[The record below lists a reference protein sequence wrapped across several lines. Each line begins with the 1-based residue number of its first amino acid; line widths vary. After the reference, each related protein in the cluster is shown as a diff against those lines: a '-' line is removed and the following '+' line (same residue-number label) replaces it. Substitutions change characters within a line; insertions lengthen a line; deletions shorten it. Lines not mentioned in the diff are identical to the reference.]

1 MWRTLEDQARTY
13 FAQQRVEP
21 SRLVFHRFADMRYAG
36 QEHTVKV
43 PVPAGAMTAAAIGE
57 VEGRFHALHEQ
68 RYTFRLPSAV
78 EFVNFH
84 LTTFGT
90 VDKPRVPR
98 LRTAKSGARG
108 GGKGAG
114 RGALKGR
121 REVDFDAHGRLAS
134 AVYER
139 DRLRPGA
146 AVSGPAIIEEPAA
159 TTVLFPGQR
168 ATVDAYGNL
177 VIEGRS

>member
-1 MWRTLEDQARTY
+1 
-13 FAQQRVEP
+13 
-21 SRLVFHRFADMRYAG
+21 MRYAG

-43 PVPAGAMTAAAIGE
+43 PVPAGAMTAAAVGE

-121 REVDFDAHGRLAS
+121 RGGEFDAHGRLATAGYGS
-134 AVYER
+134 R
-139 DRLRPGA
+139 RPAPQSGA
-146 AVSGPAIIEEPAA
+146 
-159 TTVLFPGQR
+159 
-168 ATVDAYGNL
+168 D
-177 VIEGRS
+177 

>member
-1 MWRTLEDQARTY
+1 
-13 FAQQRVEP
+13 
-21 SRLVFHRFADMRYAG
+21 MRYAG

-121 REVDFDAHGRLAS
+121 REGGFDAHGRLAS
-134 AVYER
+134 AGVEKKPPPAR
-139 DRLRPGA
+139 AGGRGASVHQGTPGPPGVFPPPRA
-146 AVSGPAIIEEPAA
+146 GPGG
-159 TTVLFPGQR
+159 V
-168 ATVDAYGNL
+168 
-177 VIEGRS
+177 

>member
-1 MWRTLEDQARTY
+1 
-13 FAQQRVEP
+13 
-21 SRLVFHRFADMRYAG
+21 MRYAG

-114 RGALKGR
+114 RGPLKGR
-121 REVDFDAHGRLAS
+121 RGGEFDTHRPRAPAG
-134 AVYER
+134 YETEHPR
-139 DRLRPGA
+139 PRPG
-146 AVSGPAIIEEPAA
+146 GRRPAA
-159 TTVLFPGQR
+159 KAGTAG
-168 ATVDAYGNL
+168 AT
-177 VIEGRS
+177 

>member
-1 MWRTLEDQARTY
+1 
-13 FAQQRVEP
+13 
-21 SRLVFHRFADMRYAG
+21 MRYAG

-108 GGKGAG
+108 GGGKGAG

-139 DRLRPGA
+139 DRPRPGA
-146 AVSGPAIIEEPAA
+146 AGRGPAIIDEPAA
-159 TTVLFPGQR
+159 TTLLFPGQR
-168 ATVDAYGNL
+168 ATIDAYGYL
-177 VIEGRS
+177 VIESNRAW

>member
-1 MWRTLEDQARTY
+1 TLDDQPRTC
-13 FAQQRVEP
+13 FAQRRGGP
-21 SRLVFHRFADMRYAG
+21 SRLVFRRFADMRYAG

-114 RGALKGR
+114 RSALKRSEERRVGR
-121 REVDFDAHGRLAS
+121 G
-134 AVYER
+134 
-139 DRLRPGA
+139 G
-146 AVSGPAIIEEPAA
+146 
-159 TTVLFPGQR
+159 
-168 ATVDAYGNL
+168 
-177 VIEGRS
+177 